1 MVVPRGVTSVGPES
15 AVVLDSE
22 DADEVSELV
31 GDSEVVLDSEV
42 DVEVCELEGDSEV
55 LVDSELVED
64 DVLEELVTV
73 VSLLQAVRPSAPT
86 SASEVTATRL
96 RMAVLDMLFLPVCRS
111 GTACVTT
118 PPAVRFPVVPNRF

>member
-1 MVVPRGVTSVGPES
+1 M
-15 AVVLDSE
+15 VLDSE
-22 DADEVSELV
+22 DAEEVSELV

-42 DVEVCELEGDSEV
+42 DVEVSELEGDSEV

-96 RMAVLDMLFLPVCRS
+96 RMAVLDMCFSL
-111 GTACVTT
+111 CVEAEL
-118 PPAVRFPVVPNRF
+118 AV